1 MLLLCRR
8 HHTFV
13 HEGGV
18 RIVAAPSGAQR
29 RYDFLLPDGRPVAA
43 DGWLSDVH
51 PRSLEKL
58 LAKAAADRIA
68 QSQAATT
75 PTWTSDPVTG
85 PSRILPAHAGQGF
98 DLHEC
103 VRVLFDITLD
113 DLSQVA

>member
-18 RIVAAPSGAQR
+18 RIVAAPAGAR
-29 RYDFLLPDGRPVAA
+29 RRFGFLLTDGRPVSA

-51 PRSLEKL
+51 PRSLDKL
-58 LAKAAADRIA
+58 LAKQAADRIA

-75 PTWTSDPVTG
+75 PD
-85 PSRILPAHAGQGF
+85 
-98 DLHEC
+98 
-103 VRVLFDITLD
+103 
-113 DLSQVA
+113 